1 MYIPFPPADVFNN
14 SFAGCDER
22 IRKIQKKRGL
32 EIETESL
39 RENT

>member
-22 IRKIQKKRGL
+22 IRKIQKKR
-32 EIETESL
+32 EERPRDRNRVIT
-39 RENT
+39 

>member
-22 IRKIQKKRGL
+22 IRKIQKKRK
-32 EIETESL
+32 ERPRDRNRVIT
-39 RENT
+39 